1 MWKGHFIILC
11 LTEQVFYLDYFLI
24 FVSKYLNPSLLAFRK
39 NMTLIFTLCNSMQ
52 LLYLSNR

>member
-39 NMTLIFTLCNSMQ
+39 KYDVNIYTL
-52 LLYLSNR
+52 